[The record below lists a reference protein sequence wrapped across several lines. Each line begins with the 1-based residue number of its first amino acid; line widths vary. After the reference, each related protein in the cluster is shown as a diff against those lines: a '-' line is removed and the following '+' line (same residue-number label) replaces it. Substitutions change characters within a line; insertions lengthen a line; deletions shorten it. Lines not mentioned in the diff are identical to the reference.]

1 MNKRAGFVAAG
12 AVALILTGGAVSAQ
26 TKWDMATAYP
36 DGNFHTRNI
45 RQFVDEV
52 GKSSGGK
59 LQIVVHSGASLIKMP
74 EIKRAVQTGQ
84 VPVGEIA
91 ISVLGNES
99 VVYAFDSNPF
109 LSNSYEKANK
119 LWQAAKP
126 VISKRMDAQGIRV
139 LYSVAWPPQG
149 IYTKKDVNS
158 LADLKG
164 SKFRTYSP
172 TTSRFAELIGA
183 IPTLVQQAEVPQ
195 AFRTGLVDAMIT
207 SGATGVDTQAWDYLS
222 HFYDTRAMMVQNVV
236 FANKAAFDKLD
247 AATQKAVLTAAATAE
262 SRGWK
267 TSEAENE
274 QHLKIM
280 ASKGIKILQP
290 SAKLMAEFE
299 AVGKQMIEEWVKRA
313 GPDGEAILAAFR
325 K

>member
-12 AVALILTGGAVSAQ
+12 AMVLALTGGAVSGQ

-45 RQFVDEV
+45 RQFADEV
-52 GKSSGGK
+52 AKASGGK
-59 LQIVVHSGASLIKMP
+59 LQIIVHSNASLIKMP

-84 VPVGEIA
+84 VPIGEIA

-126 VISKRMDAQGIRV
+126 VISRRMDAQGIRV

-207 SGATGVDTQAWDYLS
+207 SGATGVDTQAWDYLT

-236 FANKAAFDKLD
+236 FANKGAFDKLD
-247 AATQKAVLTAAATAE
+247 AATQKAVLTAAAAAE
-262 SRGWK
+262 TRGWK

-274 QHLKIM
+274 NHLKIM
-280 ASKGIKILQP
+280 AAKGIKILQP

>member
-12 AVALILTGGAVSAQ
+12 AVALVLTGGAVSAQ

-45 RQFVDEV
+45 RQFTDEV
-52 GKSSGGK
+52 AKASGGK

-84 VPVGEIA
+84 VPIGEIA

-247 AATQKAVLTAAATAE
+247 APTQKAVLTAAASAE
-262 SRGWK
+262 TRGWK